1 MRGEHANWS
10 GIVSLPSVDAAH
22 NDTLSSKGATRLPRR
37 EMRVPTSGSEHA
49 VLPTRVVRSPRHG
62 TLRLPH
68 CGFRAHRKP
77 WSPHVLP
84 RARPSPTAGRHRVG
98 HVLRAREPRV
108 PGTRRLRNVSQDT
121 APESPQA
128 ERSQGSPDPAR
139 HWVRSDT
146 GHGRKRLLSPPPST
160 LLDADCCEVSHF
172 QGGWFVC
179 ETRVRTHNTTRR
191 RDSQR
196 QREAS
201 SQPVRTTHTSRC
213 PPETSA

>member
-1 MRGEHANWS
+1 
-10 GIVSLPSVDAAH
+10 
-22 NDTLSSKGATRLPRR
+22 
-37 EMRVPTSGSEHA
+37 MRVPTSGPNTLCYRQATFVPLDTAHFVSLIA
-49 VLPTRVVRSPRHG
+49 ASGSP
-62 TLRLPH
+62 
-68 CGFRAHRKP
+68 RKP

-146 GHGRKRLLSPPPST
+146 GHGRKRLLAPRLARCWT
-160 LLDADCCEVSHF
+160 QTVARYHIFKGDGLYVRQGYVLTIRRADVI
-172 QGGWFVC
+172 
-179 ETRVRTHNTTRR
+179 RR
-191 RDSQR
+191 GNERLR
-196 QREAS
+196 L
-201 SQPVRTTHTSRC
+201 SRC
-213 PPETSA
+213 ARHTPRAVHRRHQPKSSALALIARGAEKLQVLNGERLLPSRKG